1 MKRLP
6 VALATALFGL
16 VISAPS
22 VASAHAALASSTPA
36 NKAKIMVMPDQ
47 VSLTLNE
54 PIQAPAFVSVV
65 GEDGARVNSKVITV
79 QDKTATSD
87 ITKPA
92 AAGSYKMNYRI
103 VSADGHP
110 VTGTVAFEVL
120 EGETPTPTPTPTPSP
135 TASAPSDETDEASG
149 APSKSSGTKDALT
162 VLGFFAVA
170 MGGLIFLVRAGMRT
184 ADNEVDNDI
193 D

>member
-6 VALATALFGL
+6 VALATTLFGL
-16 VISAPS
+16 VISAPG
-22 VASAHAALASSTPA
+22 VASAHAALASSTPE
-36 NKAKIMVMPDQ
+36 NKAKIKVMPDQ

-65 GEDGARVNSKVITV
+65 GEDGARVNSKVV
-79 QDKTATSD
+79 KFQDKTATSD

-110 VTGTVAFEVL
+110 VTGTVEFEVI
-120 EGETPTPTPTPTPSP
+120 EGATPTPTPEPTE
-135 TASAPSDETDEASG
+135 TLGAQAETDDASG

-170 MGGLIFLVRAGMRT
+170 MGGLIYLVRAGMRT
-184 ADNEVDNDI
+184 ADSEVDSDI